1 MNRAMFSGVA
11 GLKTHQTKMDVIGNN
26 IANVNTY
33 GYKSQR
39 AVFSDMFYQ
48 TLRGASGGTSNRGG
62 INPSTVGYGSTL
74 AGIQTQMSSS
84 SMQSTGYGLD
94 VAITG
99 EGFLQVMDPDGNI
112 FYTKAGMLDYDSN
125 GYLTDINGNFVLG
138 TDSKDGKPND
148 RKISLVDSLGSV
160 SSKKP
165 QAKETINGINY
176 TVTASNA
183 SKYGN
188 VSLTIS
194 STDDLPAGQK
204 AKATITNTGAITV
217 QLNAYE
223 EFESMDDLNNA
234 VNNAII
240 EANGGK
246 KLAAGTLTITANE
259 NVFSDEALSGTVKGG
274 SLVSTPTVKATE
286 GKLWGAVEL
295 GSYTLDPTNT
305 KAYGKDVTFT
315 VSDGTASNT
324 KKLKATIG
332 GVEYS
337 ADNIINE
344 VASLAG
350 PITLTGGSGS
360 IELTVADATKL
371 KTFLSTN
378 GNTSKAS
385 LTVPFLGGAS
395 ALSAS
400 SDVIASGTPKFTVVK
415 DGANY
420 KVTATVDG
428 KAFSGIYDGTAGDVS
443 LTTGS
448 ASDGTLALTMPD
460 IADVKSN
467 LGLPTSATQDTILS
481 ALQNSLTNQ
490 NYKVNVNTLTG
501 RDIAEDD
508 FAVEP
513 GKLEGDISSL
523 FGGKLS
529 IMGTSTEFT
538 GEGTVT
544 DKDFYAK
551 QIIADD
557 VSTTD
562 VDESEWKIHMKVGTK
577 TYEATINGTTMAGS
591 LLLKNPDNE
600 ADYIEVSNPTTKYLN
615 TQTMTDNKVFALD
628 AGKTIDVTPAKPTD
642 NLGLCSVNFKLQ
654 DGTEGGS
661 VTLDELSSIAIGA
674 DGTISVT
681 HGELGTQVAGKISLA
696 SFSNPAG
703 LQAHGSNYFVETAN
717 SGDPKLSDPGS
728 DGTGALKSSS
738 LEMSNV
744 DLSAEF
750 ADMITTQR
758 GFQANS
764 RIITVSDTM
773 LEELINLKR

>member
-84 SMQSTGYGLD
+84 SMQSTGFGLD

-99 EGFLQVMDPDGNI
+99 EGYLQVMDPDGNI

-176 TVTASNA
+176 TITASNA

-194 STDDLPAGQK
+194 SSDDMPAGQK

-234 VNNAII
+234 VNAAIT

-246 KLAAGTLTITANE
+246 KLAAGTLTITADE
-259 NVFSDEALSGTVKGG
+259 NVFSAEAMCGTVKGG
-274 SLVSTPTVKATE
+274 SLVSAPTLRATE
-286 GKLWGAVEL
+286 GKLWDAVEL
-295 GSYTLDPTNT
+295 GSYTLDPSNT

-315 VSDGTASNT
+315 VSSGADSDH
-324 KKLKATIG
+324 KDLKATIG
-332 GVEYS
+332 GVEYI
-337 ADNIINE
+337 ADEIDLN
-344 VASLAG
+344 SLAG

-395 ALSAS
+395 GLSAS
-400 SDVIASGTPKFTVVK
+400 SDVIASGTPKFSVVK
-415 DGANY
+415 DGSDY
-420 KVTATVDG
+420 KLTATVDG
-428 KAFSGIYDGTAGDVS
+428 KAFSGIYDGTAGDIS
-443 LTTGS
+443 LTTGT
-448 ASDGTLALTMPD
+448 ATDGTLTLSMPA
-460 IADVKSN
+460 IADIETN
-467 LGLPTSATQDTILS
+467 LGLPAGATQDNIVS

-529 IMGTSTEFT
+529 IMGTSTEFS
-538 GEGTVT
+538 GEGMVT
-544 DKDFYAK
+544 DLDFYAE
-551 QIIADD
+551 QIASDD

-562 VDESEWKIHMKVGTK
+562 VDESEWKLHMKVGTK
-577 TYEATINGTTMAGS
+577 TYEATIKGTTMAGS

-615 TQTMTDNKVFALD
+615 TQTMTGNKVFALD
-628 AGKTIDVTPAKPTD
+628 SGKTIDVTPAKPTD
-642 NLGLCSVNFKLQ
+642 NLGLSSVNFKLQ
-654 DGTEGGS
+654 GGTEGGS

-674 DGTISVT
+674 DGTISVS

-717 SGDPKLSDPGS
+717 SGEPKLSDPGS

-744 DLSAEF
+744 DLSSEF